1 MLLSFPKMNRS
12 GLIALLILIAFG
24 STGVL
29 GQSLRV
35 AGSRTASAPMAPH
48 VGFSGYHARRSLIG
62 LTGPPLH
69 NGARRHFY
77 GRNAF
82 YGGGWPYFAPEY
94 EDSYAPEVVV
104 QGPAPAAAVPAPIP
118 PVQPPSGGVLLELQ
132 GDHWVKV
139 PSFTMTPSSNATQ
152 GTQSRATKQASVPA
166 KELPPTVIVYR
177 DGHSEELS
185 GYSIIGPAIFAKSDY
200 WSSGAWTRK
209 ILLADIDIPATTR
222 ENQARGVKFH
232 LPSGPN
238 EVVLRP

>member
-12 GLIALLILIAFG
+12 VLIALLILIAFG
-24 STGVL
+24 STGMF
-29 GQSLRV
+29 GQNLRV
-35 AGSRTASAPMAPH
+35 ASSRAASAPMAPH

-69 NGARRHFY
+69 SGARRQFY

-82 YGGGWPYFAPEY
+82 YGGFPYGISDY
-94 EDSYAPEVVV
+94 EDSYGPEVVV
-104 QGPAPAAAVPAPIP
+104 QDSAPAAAVPAPISP
-118 PVQPPSGGVLLELQ
+118 MQPASGGVLLELQ

-139 PSFTMTPSSNATQ
+139 SSFTMAPSSNATQ
-152 GTQSRATKQASVPA
+152 VSQGQATRQASVPA

-177 DGHSEELS
+177 DGRSEELS

-209 ILLADIDIPATTR
+209 ILLADIDIPATTKQ
-222 ENQARGVKFH
+222 NQARGVKFN